1 MYRNMKEHI
10 ILEKIK
16 DKQDLIAVRVKT
28 STNRFNEKF
37 QGNMSYFFRALKNG
51 LYTLNGI
58 SNRVYFQGISG
69 IYYSLL
75 KGEELDII
83 FLIEPGQNQ
92 QLNKL
97 QISTRIKKL
106 LGIDTEVIV
115 GKYGDFESELDK
127 ITSIKQKTQVF
138 GDYYFP
144 AKN

>member
-1 MYRNMKEHI
+1 MKEHI

-16 DKQDLIAVRVKT
+16 EKQDLIAVRVKT
-28 STNRFNEKF
+28 PTNRFNEKF

-58 SNRVYFQGISG
+58 SNRVYFKGISG

-83 FLIEPGQNQ
+83 FLIEPGEKK
-92 QLNKL
+92 QLNNL

-106 LGIDTEVIV
+106 LGIDTEVNV

-127 ITSIKQKTQVF
+127 IASIKQKTQVF
-138 GDYYFP
+138 GDYYFSE
-144 AKN
+144 KN